1 MKVVLD
7 TNVIV
12 SAYIAPSGP
21 PAIILRLAE
30 ARAYDLVASRAI
42 LSEYERVLGYPHVR
56 SLHRKTDVEIST
68 IVGRL
73 AKVAERITPTE
84 RIAVI
89 EEDPDDDKFIECAV
103 EAGADYIVSG
113 NKHLLKLGAFRGIQ
127 ILPPAL
133 FLRLFDNA
141 ETTP

>member
-1 MKVVLD
+1 MRVVLD

-12 SAYIAPSGP
+12 SAFIAPNGP

-30 ARAYDLVASRAI
+30 ARAYDLVASGAI

-56 SLHRKTDVEIST
+56 ALHRKTDVEIGT

-73 AKVAERITPTE
+73 AKIAERITPTE
-84 RIAVI
+84 RIAVV

-103 EAGADYIVSG
+103 EADADFIVSG
-113 NKHLLKLGAFRGIQ
+113 NKHLLKVATFRGIQ
-127 ILPPAL
+127 ILPPAQ
-133 FLRLFDNA
+133 FLRLFDESVA
-141 ETTP
+141 TP